1 MSALVRYIIWF
12 VFDKVG
18 MGSRVRG
25 PGFGSDIHLDPTS
38 HPNARSRELTDEE
51 TGGCWY
57 GGPRLTLVSQFPSE
71 ERSSV
76 VDRKANGSS
85 TLVRS
90 SGSADVSNVFPFPIS
105 HRKVEVDDKKES
117 QKRYGGT
124 RKMWILFYWSLV
136 GWLLFNL

>member
-25 PGFGSDIHLDPTS
+25 PGFGSDIHLDPVS
-38 HPNARSRELTDEE
+38 HPNARSRGLTDEE

-57 GGPRLTLVSQFPSE
+57 GGPRLTLVSQFPLE

-76 VDRKANGSS
+76 VDRKGNGSG
-85 TLVRS
+85 TVPS
-90 SGSADVSNVFPFPIS
+90 SGQADVSNVFPFPIS

-117 QKRYGGT
+117 QKQSVGT
-124 RKMWILFYWSLV
+124 RKIRILFYWSLV

>member
-25 PGFGSDIHLDPTS
+25 PGFGSDIHLVPIS

-76 VDRKANGSS
+76 VDRKANGSG
-85 TLVRS
+85 TVRS
-90 SGSADVSNVFPFPIS
+90 SGQADVSNVFPFPIS
-105 HRKVEVDDKKES
+105 HRKVEVEDKKES
-117 QKRYGGT
+117 QKQPVGT
-124 RKMWILFYWSLV
+124 RKILTLFYWSLV

>member
-12 VFDKVG
+12 VFDAIG
-18 MGSRVRG
+18 MGARGRG
-25 PGFGSDIHLDPTS
+25 PGVVSDIHLDPVS

-76 VDRKANGSS
+76 VDRKANGSG
-85 TLVRS
+85 TVPS
-90 SGSADVSNVFPFPIS
+90 SGHADVNNVFPFPIS
-105 HRKVEVDDKKES
+105 HRKVEVDDVKES
-117 QKRYGGT
+117 QKPHGGT
-124 RKMWILFYWSLV
+124 AKIRILFYWSLV
-136 GWLLFNL
+136 GWLLLNM